1 MILKKAILK
10 LVLCSSMSL
19 VSIQQSCLAEEAKKN
34 QPQEKS
40 EKRQPE
46 NLNTKPDSKQPK
58 SVKAKKEI
66 AKGKDT
72 KLVIPE
78 QLTKVYGEEN
88 AKYVFLNSIIELI
101 RQNHVVNYSR
111 DELITKAIE
120 GFLSNLDPHTCYL
133 NEKYYKSLMEQ
144 TDGEFGGI
152 GTEIILDSGLI
163 RIITP
168 IDDTPAYKAGIK
180 PGDYILCINDEYI
193 SGISSEEAVEK
204 LRGKPGTVVKL
215 KIKRT
220 GKDPFDVEIK
230 RAIIKIQSVKSEYLN
245 GVAYIRISTF
255 DKNTTKDMVS
265 FIEKIKK
272 EKGKELKGVVL
283 DLRNNPG
290 GLLTEA
296 RTVSGAFLKGGVVVT
311 TKGRDPTNYL
321 SLNADGTDLLNGLP
335 LAVIVNSGT
344 ASAAEIVAGALQDHK
359 RAVVVGVRTFGKGS
373 VQQVVPLSKTT
384 GMKVTVAMHYRPSG
398 ICIQGHGITPDIEVN
413 PAVISEFKELTCLRE
428 ENIKHSI
435 GGKSDGSPELIETND
450 QKALSKTEK
459 PETTLDKVINSLKNL
474 FTKEEDKKN
483 LDKIKSKLEQ
493 LNSKKKSDTELEDE
507 FDELYR
513 SRSITE
519 RLEKDL
525 QLRTAFCIIQSADV
539 ISKLSQTSKNK

>member
-1 MILKKAILK
+1 MILKRTVLK
-10 LVLCSSMSL
+10 LFLGCSICL
-19 VSIQQSCLAEEAKKN
+19 VSVQQNCLAEDAKKN
-34 QPQEKS
+34 PSQEKTAVTH
-40 EKRQPE
+40 EKDSNAKPSDSQSKP
-46 NLNTKPDSKQPK
+46 TKS
-58 SVKAKKEI
+58 KKEI
-66 AKGKDT
+66 AKGKEV

-78 QLTKVYGEEN
+78 QLTKVYGAEN

-180 PGDYILCINDEYI
+180 PGDYVLCINDEYV

-230 RAIIKIQSVKSEYLN
+230 RAIIKIQSVKPEYLN
-245 GVAYIRISTF
+245 GVAYVRISTF
-255 DKNTTKDMVS
+255 DKNTTKDMIS
-265 FIEKIKK
+265 FIERMKK
-272 EKGKELKGVVL
+272 EKGKDLKGVVL

-290 GLLTEA
+290 GLLAEA
-296 RTVSGAFLKGGVVVT
+296 KTVAGAFLKGGTVVT
-311 TKGRDPTNYL
+311 TKGRDPANYL
-321 SLNADGTDLLNGLP
+321 SLKADDEDILNGLP
-335 LAVIVNSGT
+335 LVVIVNSGT
-344 ASAAEIVAGALQDHK
+344 ASAPEIVAGALQDHK
-359 RAVVVGVRTFGKGS
+359 RAVVIGVRTFGKGS
-373 VQQVVPLSKTT
+373 VQQVVPFSKTT

-435 GGKSDGSPELIETND
+435 GGKSDSSPELIETNN
-450 QKALSKTEK
+450 QKALSNTKK
-459 PETTLDKVINSLKNL
+459 PETSIDKVINALRSL
-474 FTKEEDKKN
+474 FTKEEDQKN
-483 LDKIKSKLEQ
+483 FDKIKSKLEQ
-493 LNSKKKSDTELEDE
+493 LNKKKKDDSEIEDE

-525 QLRTAFCIIQSADV
+525 QLRTAFCIIRSADV
-539 ISKLSQTSKNK
+539 ISRFLQNEKKK